1 MPGSSATS
9 KDNAGMSSQPRR
21 DSEEFPRC
29 TARLCRYITGDN
41 PGRCSWTL
49 AGTRRT
55 YDETSL
61 YTPLVGRGRGGVSCS
76 HSSIH
81 TRCLSKRSTGRLSSL
96 AETGGLWPASRPG
109 LPVVAQSEKRIRRL
123 RNLNGIRLRR
133 ARCGF
138 DSRCAGA

>member
-21 DSEEFPRC
+21 DSEGFPRC
-29 TARLCRYITGDN
+29 TARPCRYITGDS

-61 YTPLVGRGRGGVSCS
+61 YTLLVGRGRGGVSCS

-96 AETGGLWPASRPG
+96 IETGELWPASRPG
-109 LPVVAQSEKRIRRL
+109 LLVVAQSEKHTRRP
-123 RNLNGIRLRR
+123 RNLNGIHRR
-133 ARCGF
+133 RVRCGS
-138 DSRCAGA
+138 DSRCAVA